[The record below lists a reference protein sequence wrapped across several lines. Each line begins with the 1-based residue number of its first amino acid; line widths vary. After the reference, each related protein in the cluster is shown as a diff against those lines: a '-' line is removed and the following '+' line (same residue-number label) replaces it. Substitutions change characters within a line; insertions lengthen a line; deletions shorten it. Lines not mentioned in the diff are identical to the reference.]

1 MFGQL
6 LENGGGCVRTAVR
19 GMAAGVWAA
28 AQRMWR
34 SRKRLLFSFIY
45 KEVYVVGKQVQ
56 ILLLILGFYEM
67 KSEQA
72 VSVATREA

>member
-1 MFGQL
+1 MSEQQSEAWQQESGQL
-6 LENGGGCVRTAVR
+6 HRECGGLGKDFCSLLYT
-19 GMAAGVWAA
+19 
-28 AQRMWR
+28 
-34 SRKRLLFSFIY
+34 KRYMF
-45 KEVYVVGKQVQ
+45 VGKQVQ

>member
-1 MFGQL
+1 MF
-6 LENGGGCVRTAVR
+6 
-19 GMAAGVWAA
+19 
-28 AQRMWR
+28 
-34 SRKRLLFSFIY
+34 
-45 KEVYVVGKQVQ
+45 VGKQVQ